1 MRLMNLHTGV
11 TRFLGLSELLGARVV
26 HFSRLPDQP
35 DRLGFNKRNLPRPA
49 VRVAGAYVAW
59 DDGAEYADNRKRFC
73 ASETRCKHPAAGSQ
87 VPPARTR
94 SIANCIVTGFAPTR
108 SIYLRSYNA

>member
-11 TRFLGLSELLGARVV
+11 TRFLGLSVLIGARVV

-35 DRLGFNKRNLPRPA
+35 DRVGFNKRNLPSSQCALPGLTSHGMMVQIR
-49 VRVAGAYVAW
+49 RQS
-59 DDGAEYADNRKRFC
+59 KKIC
-73 ASETRCKHPAAGSQ
+73 ASETRCNTPAAGPQ

-94 SIANCIVTGFAPTR
+94 SIANCIVTGFAPAE
-108 SIYLRSYNA
+108 SISLRSDNA